1 MSEGTAT
8 VQVGQESHVSTVEI
22 SRPPHNYF
30 NLQMITDVASAL
42 EALDADPT
50 CRCIVLAARGKVF
63 CAGAD
68 FSESSLRTPTASEDE
83 INPLYLQALRLFSV
97 GKPIVVAVQGAAVG
111 GGLGL
116 SLVGDFR
123 VGCAEAKFSANFTR
137 LGIHPGFG
145 LTVTLPRLV
154 GPQQAARMFYKGERI
169 AGHEAHRIGLLD
181 ELVERDQVRDAALK
195 LAASIAASAPLA
207 IVSTRTSLRLGLI
220 DAIRAAVARES
231 AEQFRLFRTEDF
243 AEGVAA
249 AGARREPSFKGR

>member
-1 MSEGTAT
+1 MSASTAT
-8 VQVGQESHVSTVEI
+8 VYVSQERHVATVEI
-22 SRPPHNYF
+22 ARPPHNFF
-30 NLQMITDVASAL
+30 NLQMITEMASTL

-50 CRCIVLAARGKVF
+50 CRCIVLAAQGTTF

-68 FSESSLRTPTASEDE
+68 FRESSLRSPTASAEE
-83 INPLYLQALRLFSV
+83 VNPLYLQALRLFSV
-97 GKPIVVAVQGAAVG
+97 TKPIVVAVQGAAIG

-123 VGCAEAKFSANFTR
+123 VSCAEARFAANFTC

-154 GPQQAARMFYKGERI
+154 GIQQAARMFYRGERI
-169 AGHEAHRIGLLD
+169 AGHEAHRIGLVD
-181 ELVERDQVRDAALK
+181 ELVERNQVREAASR

-207 IVSTRTSLRLGLI
+207 VASTRMSLRFGLVE
-220 DAIRAAVARES
+220 AIRAAVVRES

-243 AEGVAA
+243 AEGLAA
-249 AGARREPSFKGR
+249 AEARREAEFKGR